1 MSAIS
6 AFDQTLSGLGIGRTG
21 VASGPEVK
29 SKAESEVL
37 GQAAFLK
44 LMTAQLRNQDPFKPV
59 ENEAMVAQ
67 MAQFSSVAG
76 ISEMNQTLKSIA
88 GQLGGSRSAEALGY
102 VGKTVL
108 VPGAVAYPNSAG
120 GIETVVALDGAA
132 SDVEVA
138 IADMSGNVVRTLK
151 LGPQGMGEVE
161 VSWDGKTEAGASA
174 GAGPFQIAAT
184 AIRDGKGAAVPTL
197 VWAPVTSV
205 TMPSDGSSPML
216 NLAGLGQ
223 KPISAVRQVG

>member
-6 AFDQTLSGLGIGRTG
+6 SFDQTLAGLGISRTG

-76 ISEMNQTLKSIA
+76 IAEMNQTLKAIA
-88 GQLGGSRSAEALGY
+88 GQLGGNRNAEALGY

-108 VPGAVAYPNSAG
+108 VDGDIAFPNTAG
-120 GIETVVALDGAA
+120 GVESVVSLADAA
-132 SDVEVA
+132 EEVEVA

-151 LGPQGMGEVE
+151 LGPQGAGEVE
-161 VSWDGKTEAGASA
+161 IAWDGKTETGEAA

-184 AIRDGKGAAVPTL
+184 AIRDGKGEAATTL

-205 TMPSDGSSPML
+205 TMPSDGSTPTL
-216 NLAGLGQ
+216 NLAGLGPR
-223 KPISAVRQVG
+223 PISAVRQVG